1 MHLDPAWK
9 STKWEAE
16 AITTKLQSP
25 CFPHYI
31 ILPSL
36 LPSKSPI
43 TMTVIKITD
52 AKHYSRSSS
61 TVPGLEEFLSGGIK
75 QTQRQIQLKLM
86 LQSQLLS
93 IP

>member
-1 MHLDPAWK
+1 
-9 STKWEAE
+9 
-16 AITTKLQSP
+16 
-25 CFPHYI
+25 
-31 ILPSL
+31 
-36 LPSKSPI
+36 
-43 TMTVIKITD
+43 MTVIKITD